1 MIVILII
8 IFSFNIVV
16 SEISEGIVL
25 LSDYEYDTA
34 VLVDIDSEI
43 INQWEI
49 PNLIKS
55 YLNSDSSLYS
65 FSRINNNEFLIQLML

>member
-49 PNLIKS
+49 PI
-55 YLNSDSSLYS
+55 
-65 FSRINNNEFLIQLML
+65 FIW